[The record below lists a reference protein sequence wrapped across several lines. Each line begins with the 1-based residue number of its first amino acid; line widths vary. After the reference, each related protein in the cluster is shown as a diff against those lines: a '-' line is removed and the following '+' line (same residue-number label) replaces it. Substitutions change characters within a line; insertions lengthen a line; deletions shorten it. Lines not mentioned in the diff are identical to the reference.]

1 MDRRTCFELSKKD
14 WYKMYIFFFIL
25 NYKSVCYLSGSSA
38 CKKKSDCIYETQAN
52 KISYFFHKKR
62 LLYHIH
68 IDAFINVNASFT
80 VHAVVDQLKHLI
92 TPDMTES
99 ACTTVCESVISG
111 IGLFVCPSACNM

>member
-38 CKKKSDCIYETQAN
+38 CKKKKGDCIYGTQAN
-52 KISYFFHKKR
+52 KISYFFHKKKTSLSYSYR
-62 LLYHIH
+62 C
-68 IDAFINVNASFT
+68 FNVNASFT